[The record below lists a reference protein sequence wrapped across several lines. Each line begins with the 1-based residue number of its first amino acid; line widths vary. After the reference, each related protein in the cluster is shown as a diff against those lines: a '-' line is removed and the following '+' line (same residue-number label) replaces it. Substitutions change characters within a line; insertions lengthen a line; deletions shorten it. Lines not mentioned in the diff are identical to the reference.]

1 LCLQWPLYEIHVNTL
16 TERIEL
22 TLRKGLIFKSFLCLL
37 VLCLSAATAETE
49 QKLLG
54 DESDGGRA
62 HPIHRLE
69 LFAEPGEQGAEPV
82 KIDPNVNT
90 DEEVLLPFSARRTC
104 GRCHSYGIIKK
115 GWHFNSV
122 DPNAESGR
130 PGQPWIYVD
139 AKTGTQIP
147 LSYRSWPGTFKPA
160 QFGLSDREFTKIFG
174 RQSPGG
180 GAGETDD
187 TVEVMRQYVSGK
199 LEINC
204 LSCHNGDPRQDQG
217 GPTGYAVQISRGNF
231 RWATAASSGLA
242 AVTGSANDMDE
253 MYDPFDPF
261 SVESAQSGKNK
272 PPTIT
277 YHKNVFD
284 HDNSVFFNIVREVP
298 SYRCY
303 FCHSDLYIGT
313 EEAEKWSEDED
324 IHLKAGLTCVDCH
337 RNGIDHNIVRGYEG
351 EEATSDNELAA
362 ASSCEGCHLG
372 EHSESEP
379 TAGRLSAPVPEH
391 RGIPPV
397 HFERL
402 TCTACH
408 SGPWPADETHFT
420 KTSMAH
426 RLGTPNVNK
435 AREMLPHIASP
446 VFAKQADGKIAP
458 HKLVWPAFW
467 GILKDDS
474 VVPIELGTV
483 EKVIV
488 DVLSKEEFPFSGDW
502 PELTADHIV
511 KGLNALAS
519 GGSVEGRVVYVGGG
533 RLYSLDDS
541 GQLSEQKDHP
551 AAKPYLWPIG
561 HDVRP
566 AAQALGIRYCTD
578 CHGTKAPFFFG
589 DVNIDTPV
597 VAARESKKMVE
608 FQDISPFY
616 AWAFAFSFVFRPW
629 MKMVVLGSCAL
640 MAFVLLLYALK
651 ALGCVVKTLA
661 GEN

>member
-1 LCLQWPLYEIHVNTL
+1 M
-16 TERIEL
+16 L
-22 TLRKGLIFKSFLCLL
+22 TLRKGLILKSFLCLL
-37 VLCLSAATAETE
+37 VLCLSAGAAETE

-62 HPIHRLE
+62 HPIHRLR
-69 LFAEPGEQGAEPV
+69 LFAEPGEQDAAPIE
-82 KIDPNVNT
+82 IDPNIDT
-90 DEEVLLPFSARRTC
+90 SEEVLLPFSTRQTC
-104 GRCHSYGIIKK
+104 GICHNYGIIKK

-174 RQSPGG
+174 RQTPGG

-187 TVEVMRQYVSGK
+187 TVDVMRQYVSGK

-217 GPTGYAVQISRGNF
+217 SPSGYAVQVSRGNF

-242 AVTGSANDMDE
+242 TVTGAADDMDE

-261 SVESAQSGKNK
+261 AVETAQGGRKK

-284 HDNSVFFNIVREVP
+284 YENSVFFNVVREVP

-303 FCHSDLYIGT
+303 FCHSNLYMGPGG
-313 EEAEKWSEDED
+313 AEKWSEDED

-337 RNGIDHNIVRGYEG
+337 RHGIDHNIVRGYEG
-351 EEATSDNELAA
+351 EENATNNELAA

-372 EHSESEP
+372 KHSASEP

-408 SGPWPADETHFT
+408 SGPWPADEPYFT
-420 KTSMAH
+420 KTSMGH

-435 AREMLPHIASP
+435 AREMLPHIASV

-467 GILKDDS
+467 GVLKDDS
-474 VVPIELGTV
+474 VTPVELGTV
-483 EKVIV
+483 EKVIGN
-488 DVLSKEEFPFSGDW
+488 VLSKENFPFSGDW
-502 PELTADHIV
+502 PDLTVDHIV

-519 GGSVEGRVVYVGGG
+519 GGSAEGKVVYVGGG

-589 DVNIDTPV
+589 NVNVDTPV
-597 VAARESKKMVE
+597 VAARDSKKMVE
-608 FQDISPFY
+608 FQDISPSY

-629 MKMVVLGSCAL
+629 MKMVVLCSCAV
-640 MAFVLLLYALK
+640 MALVLLLYALK
-651 ALGCVVKTLA
+651 ALGCVVKTLT

>member
-1 LCLQWPLYEIHVNTL
+1 M
-16 TERIEL
+16 
-22 TLRKGLIFKSFLCLL
+22 L
-37 VLCLSAATAETE
+37 VLCFSVSAAETE

-54 DESDGGRA
+54 DESDGSRA
-62 HPIHRLE
+62 HPTHRIPV
-69 LFAEPGEQGAEPV
+69 FAEPSEQGKEAIQ
-82 KIDPNVNT
+82 IDPNINT
-90 DEEVLLPFSARRTC
+90 AEEVLLPFSTRQTC
-104 GRCHSYGIIKK
+104 GICHNYQIVKG
-115 GWHFNSV
+115 GWHFNSI
-122 DPNAESGR
+122 DPNVDLGR
-130 PGQPWIYVD
+130 PGQPWLYVD

-147 LSYRSWPGTFKPA
+147 LSYRSWPGTYKPS
-160 QFGLSDREFTKIFG
+160 QFGLSDPEFTKIFG
-174 RQSPGG
+174 RQTPGG

-187 TVEVMRQYVSGK
+187 TVNVMRQYVSGK

-204 LSCHNGDPRQDQG
+204 LSCHNGDSRQDQG
-217 GPTGYAVQISRGNF
+217 GPNGYAVQISRGNF
-231 RWATAASSGLA
+231 RWAAAASSGLA
-242 AVTGSANDMDE
+242 TVTGSANDMEE

-261 SVESAQSGKNK
+261 AVETAQSGRKK

-284 HDNSVFFNIVREVP
+284 YEQTVFFNIVREVP

-303 FCHSDLYIGT
+303 YCHSNLYIGA
-313 EEAEKWSEDED
+313 EGAEKWSQEED
-324 IHLKAGLTCVDCH
+324 IHLKAGLACVDCH
-337 RNGIDHNIVRGYEG
+337 REGIAHNTIRGYPG
-351 EEATSDNELAA
+351 EAKTSGNETAA

-372 EHSESEP
+372 ENSASDP
-379 TAGRLSAPVPEH
+379 TAGRLGAPVPEH

-397 HFERL
+397 HFEKL

-408 SGPWPADETHFT
+408 SGPWPADEPYYT

-435 AREMLPHIASP
+435 AREMLPHIASV

-467 GILKDDS
+467 GILKGTE
-474 VVPIELGTV
+474 VAPIELGTV
-483 EKVIV
+483 EKVIGN
-488 DVLSKEEFPFSGDW
+488 VLSKEKFPFSGDW
-502 PELTADHIV
+502 PDLTADHIV
-511 KGLNALAS
+511 KGLTALTS
-519 GGSVEGRVVYVGGG
+519 DGSVEGKAVYVAGG

-541 GQLSEQKDHP
+541 GKLSEQKDHP
-551 AAKPYLWPIG
+551 AAKPYMWPIA

-589 DVNIDTPV
+589 NVNVDTPV
-597 VAARESKKMVE
+597 VAARQSRKMVE
-608 FQDISPFY
+608 FEGVSPSY

-629 MKMVVLGSCAL
+629 MKLIVLCSCAVIAL
-640 MAFVLLLYALK
+640 VLLLYALK

-661 GEN
+661 GEKI

>member
-1 LCLQWPLYEIHVNTL
+1 MK
-16 TERIEL
+16 R
-22 TLRKGLIFKSFLCLL
+22 GLINHCRFPIADCRFKIENL
-37 VLCLSAATAETE
+37 VLCLLALCLPVAAAETG

-54 DESDGGRA
+54 DESDGSRA
-62 HPIHRLE
+62 HPIHRLG
-69 LFAEPGEQGAEPV
+69 LLAEPGEQDAEPV
-82 KIDPNVNT
+82 EIDPNVDT
-90 DEEVLLPFSARRTC
+90 AEEVLLPFSTRQTC
-104 GRCHSYGIIKK
+104 GKCHSYGIINK

-122 DPNAESGR
+122 DPNAASGR

-147 LSYRSWPGTFKPA
+147 LSYRSWPGTFKPG
-160 QFGLSDREFTKIFG
+160 QFGLTDSEFTKIFG
-174 RQSPGG
+174 RQTPGG

-187 TVEVMRQYVSGK
+187 PVEVMRQYVSGK

-217 GPTGYAVQISRGNF
+217 GPTGYAVQVSRGNF

-261 SVESAQSGKNK
+261 SVESAQSGKTK
-272 PPTIT
+272 PPAIT

-284 HDNSVFFNIVREVP
+284 HDNSVFFNIVREV
-298 SYRCY
+298 SSHRCY
-303 FCHSDLYIGT
+303 FCHSNLYIGT
-313 EEAEKWSEDED
+313 EKAEKWSEDED

-337 RNGIDHNIVRGYEG
+337 RNGMDHNIVRGYPG
-351 EEATSDNELAA
+351 EEDTSDNELAA

-372 EHSESEP
+372 EHSASEP

-391 RGIPPV
+391 RGIPTV

-408 SGPWPADETHFT
+408 SGPWPGDEPHFT

-467 GILKDDS
+467 GVLNDNS
-474 VVPIELGTV
+474 VTPIELGTV
-483 EKVIV
+483 TKVIA
-488 DVLSKEEFPFSGDW
+488 DVLSKEKFPFSGDW
-502 PELTADHIV
+502 PELTADHIAQ
-511 KGLNALAS
+511 GLSALAS
-519 GGSVEGRVVYVGGG
+519 GGTPEGKTVYVSGG

-541 GQLSEQKDHP
+541 GQLSEHKDHP

-566 AAQALGIRYCTD
+566 AAQSLGIRYCTD

-589 DVNIDTPV
+589 DVTVDTPV
-597 VAARESKKMVE
+597 VEARDSKKMVD

-629 MKMVVLGSCAL
+629 MKMVVLGSCAV

-651 ALGCVVKTLA
+651 ALGCVVKALA

>member
-1 LCLQWPLYEIHVNTL
+1 ME
-16 TERIEL
+16 
-22 TLRKGLIFKSFLCLL
+22 KGLILEGFLFLL
-37 VLCLSAATAETE
+37 ALCFHANAAETE

-54 DESDGGRA
+54 DESDGSRA

-69 LFAEPGEQGAEPV
+69 LFAEPGEEGKEAI
-82 KIDPNVNT
+82 KIDPNIDT
-90 DEEVLLPFSARRTC
+90 AEEVLLPFSTRLTC
-104 GRCHSYGIIKK
+104 GECHSYGIIKG

-122 DPNAESGR
+122 DPNVDPGR
-130 PGQPWIYVD
+130 PAQPWIYVD
-139 AKTGTQIP
+139 ARTGTQIP
-147 LSYRSWPGTFKPA
+147 LSYRSWPGTFKPE

-174 RQSPGG
+174 RQMPGG
-180 GAGETDD
+180 GPGETDD
-187 TVEVMRQYVSGK
+187 PDEVMRQYVSGK

-204 LSCHNGDPRQDQG
+204 LACHNGDPRQDQG
-217 GPTGYAVQISRGNF
+217 GTTGYAVQVSRGNF
-231 RWATAASSGLA
+231 RWAAAASSGLA
-242 AVTGSANDMDE
+242 TVTGSANDMDE

-261 SVESAQSGKNK
+261 SVETAQSGTKK

-284 HDNSVFFNIVREVP
+284 YDNTVFFDILREVP
-298 SYRCY
+298 SHRCY
-303 FCHSDLYIGT
+303 FCHSNLYIGS
-313 EEAEKWSEDED
+313 EETEKWSEDED
-324 IHLKAGLTCVDCH
+324 IHLKSGLTCVDCH
-337 RNGIDHNIVRGYEG
+337 RNGMDHNIIRGYEG
-351 EEATSDNELAA
+351 EEDESDNELAA
-362 ASSCEGCHLG
+362 VSSCESCHLG
-372 EHSESEP
+372 EHSASEP

-391 RGIPPV
+391 FGIPPV
-397 HFERL
+397 HFEKL

-408 SGPWPADETHFT
+408 SGPWPDDETHLT
-420 KTSMAH
+420 KTSRAH

-474 VVPIELGTV
+474 VMPIELGTV
-483 EKVIV
+483 TKVIE

-502 PELTADHIV
+502 PDLTDDHIA
-511 KGLNALAS
+511 KGLTALAS
-519 GGSVEGRVVYVGGG
+519 GASAEDKTVYVAGG

-541 GQLSEQKDHP
+541 GQLSEQKGHP

-589 DVNIDTPV
+589 SVNVDTPV
-597 VAARESKKMVE
+597 VAARESKKMIE
-608 FQDISPFY
+608 FEDVSPFY
-616 AWAFAFSFVFRPW
+616 TWAFAFSFVFRPW
-629 MKMVVLGSCAL
+629 MKMVIIGSCAL
-640 MAFVLLLYALK
+640 MSLVLLLYALK
-651 ALGCVVKTLA
+651 ALGCVIKTLA

>member
-1 LCLQWPLYEIHVNTL
+1 M
-16 TERIEL
+16 
-22 TLRKGLIFKSFLCLL
+22 RKGWINHFRFPISDFRFKIGIRKLKIENL
-37 VLCLSAATAETE
+37 VLCLLALCLPATAAETE

-54 DESDGGRA
+54 DESDGSRA

-69 LFAEPGEQGAEPV
+69 LLAEPGEEGAEPV
-82 KIDPNVNT
+82 KIDPNIDT
-90 DEEVLLPFSARRTC
+90 AEEVLLPFSTRHTC
-104 GRCHSYGIIKK
+104 GECHSYGIIKK

-139 AKTGTQIP
+139 ARTGTQIP
-147 LSYRSWPGTFKPA
+147 LSYRSWPGTFKPG

-174 RQSPGG
+174 RQTPGG

-187 TVEVMRQYVSGK
+187 EVEVMRQYVSGK

-204 LSCHNGDPRQDQG
+204 LSCHSGDPRQDQG
-217 GPTGYAVQISRGNF
+217 GTTGYAVQISRGNF
-231 RWATAASSGLA
+231 RWAAAASSGLA
-242 AVTGSANDMDE
+242 TVTGSANDMDE

-261 SVESAQSGKNK
+261 SVESAQGGKNK
-272 PPTIT
+272 PPAIT

-284 HDNSVFFNIVREVP
+284 HDNSVFFNTLREVP
-298 SYRCY
+298 SHRCY
-303 FCHSDLYIGT
+303 FCHSNLYIGA
-313 EEAEKWSEDED
+313 EETEKWSADED

-337 RNGIDHNIVRGYEG
+337 RNGIDHNIVRGYAG
-351 EEATSDNELAA
+351 EEDESGNELAA

-372 EHSESEP
+372 EHSASNP

-391 RGIPPV
+391 RGIPPA

-408 SGPWPADETHFT
+408 SGPWPADKTHLT

-458 HKLVWPAFW
+458 HKLIWPAFW
-467 GILKDDS
+467 GVLKDDS
-474 VVPIELGTV
+474 VTPVELGTV
-483 EKVIV
+483 TKVIG
-488 DVLSKEEFPFSGDW
+488 DVLSKEKLPFSGDW

-511 KGLNALAS
+511 KGLTALAS
-519 GGSVEGRVVYVGGG
+519 GGSPEGKTVYVSGG

-566 AAQALGIRYCTD
+566 AAQSLGIRYCTD

-589 DVNIDTPV
+589 DVTVDTPV

-616 AWAFAFSFVFRPW
+616 AWAFAFSFVFRTW
-629 MKMVVLGSCAL
+629 MKMIVLGSCAV
-640 MAFVLLLYALK
+640 MAVVLLLYALK
-651 ALGCVVKTLA
+651 ALACVVKTLA